1 MNNPFLQPYHT
12 LHDTTPFQQIRIED
26 YEPAVREGMRLED
39 EEIQQITGN
48 PEEPTFQNTIL
59 ALEHAGKAL
68 DRVTTVL
75 FNLLSAETCDAL
87 EEIAEKL
94 TPALSEHANNISL
107 NEQLFARVKA
117 VYDKRESLQLTPEE
131 RRLLEKSYDGFVR
144 NGANLSEEDKATFRK
159 LSMELSSLTLKFSQN
174 HLKETNGYELVLH
187 TEDELA
193 GLPESAIEAAAHTA
207 HEKGKEGCWVITL
220 QAPSYVPF
228 MKYSDKREVRK
239 TLYMA
244 YNTQCCHDNEFNN
257 LKIVEQ
263 LVNLRMELAQL
274 LGFKNY
280 AEYVLKK
287 RMAEHSEN
295 VYKLL
300 NDLLEAYTPT
310 ARQEVEEIRALAREL
325 EGEDFELMPWD
336 FSYYAEKL
344 KSRKFSLD
352 EEALR
357 PYFELSRVK
366 AGVFGLA
373 TRLYGITFKENK
385 EMPVYHPDGNFSGQ
399 GSWTNMVATQAI
411 SGERKNKE
419 NDLWLTGGLKITPLK
434 DWTINVDYTY
444 NMYILSKK
452 QHGKEILEHT
462 ANPDIVTVFPHTT
475 PSRVK
480 FTTDDNY
487 YQTFNAYTD
496 YSKSLGK
503 HNIKLLLG
511 YNYETKSYR
520 WFNAER
526 ENLISN
532 DLAGLG
538 QAYGE
543 KYNGSGQHSWATMGY
558 FARINYNY
566 DERYLLELNGRY
578 DGSSKFPKDKR
589 FVFFPSVSAAWRI
602 SSEAFFE
609 PAKKIVDELKIR
621 ASYGSLGNQS
631 VGGDYPYIATMGTNG
646 EMGYLVDGKKIAS
659 VSPGGIVSP
668 YLTWETVRQIDLG
681 LDWALLNSRLYGTFD
696 WYMRKTLDMVTN
708 GTPLPA
714 VLGTG
719 APQANT
725 ADLKTTGWELSMGWR
740 DRVNKD
746 FSYDVS
752 FVLSDYQAEI
762 TKFNNPQ
769 NLLSTHYV
777 GKKWGEIWG
786 LVTEGLF
793 QSAEEVSAHADQSEI
808 YGGGWYPGD
817 VKYKDLNG
825 DGKIN
830 KGKNTLD
837 DPGDQKI
844 IGNSEPRYSYGIKGG
859 LQWRDFDFDVFF
871 QGIGKKDVVLG
882 GNQFWGFGNEW
893 HVPFKHALDS
903 WTEDNRNAYFPRS
916 TYDNVTGNRETQ
928 TRYLQNAAYL
938 RLKSITLGYS
948 LPKALLAK
956 WKIDHVRFYVSGQN
970 LLTFDHLF
978 DIYDPETV
986 SLSTYPLTKSVSFG
1000 LNITL

>member
-39 EEIQQITGN
+39 EEIQQITSN

-59 ALEHAGKAL
+59 TLEHAGKTL

-207 HEKGKEGCWVITL
+207 HEKEKEGCWVITL

-228 MKYSDKREVRK
+228 MKYSDKRELRK

-287 RMAEHSEN
+287 RMAENSEN

-344 KSRKFSLD
+344 KNRKFSLD

-385 EMPVYHPDGNFSGQ
+385 EIPVYHPDVQAYEVFDRDGSFLAVLYTDFHPREGKRSGAWMTSYKEQWIDDNGCNSRPHVSVTMNFTKPTKDKPALLTFSEVNTFLHEFGHALHGMFANTRFQSMSG
-399 GSWTNMVATQAI
+399 TNVYWDFVELPSQIMENFAIEKEFLNTFACHYQTGEPIPQELIQRIVDASNFNVAYACLRQLSFGFLDMAWYTRQSKFEGDVKAYEKEAWQRTQLLPQPEDTCMSVQFGHI
-411 SGERKNKE
+411 MSGGYSAGYYSYKWAEVLDADAFSVFKE
-419 NDLWLTGGLKITPLK
+419 TGIFNQDTARSFRE
-434 DWTINVDYTY
+434 N
-444 NMYILSKK
+444 ILSKGGTEHPMTLYK
-452 QHGKEILEHT
+452 RFRGQEPTIEALLLTGCNQKDDVYEIFASGQTWHWSNSYST
-462 ANPDIVTVFPHTT
+462 SDW
-475 PSRVK
+475 K
-480 FTTDDNY
+480 DDNNFNSTLTRDEVAKINDSQDSY
-487 YQTFNAYTD
+487 NIIFKEDGTVEGNGSNFSFTGTWSANGKDHSFSIQLKPSGNRSGLDKTFYDEISNAKFYRGSSST
-496 YSKSLGK
+496 
-503 HNIKLLLG
+503 IKL
-511 YNYETKSYR
+511 
-520 WFNAER
+520 FNLDK
-526 ENLISN
+526 NHYIQFYPKGFN
-532 DLAGLG
+532 D
-538 QAYGE
+538 
-543 KYNGSGQHSWATMGY
+543 
-558 FARINYNY
+558 
-566 DERYLLELNGRY
+566 
-578 DGSSKFPKDKR
+578 
-589 FVFFPSVSAAWRI
+589 
-602 SSEAFFE
+602 
-609 PAKKIVDELKIR
+609 
-621 ASYGSLGNQS
+621 
-631 VGGDYPYIATMGTNG
+631 
-646 EMGYLVDGKKIAS
+646 
-659 VSPGGIVSP
+659 
-668 YLTWETVRQIDLG
+668 
-681 LDWALLNSRLYGTFD
+681 
-696 WYMRKTLDMVTN
+696 
-708 GTPLPA
+708 
-714 VLGTG
+714 
-719 APQANT
+719 
-725 ADLKTTGWELSMGWR
+725 
-740 DRVNKD
+740 
-746 FSYDVS
+746 
-752 FVLSDYQAEI
+752 
-762 TKFNNPQ
+762 
-769 NLLSTHYV
+769 
-777 GKKWGEIWG
+777 
-786 LVTEGLF
+786 
-793 QSAEEVSAHADQSEI
+793 
-808 YGGGWYPGD
+808 
-817 VKYKDLNG
+817 
-825 DGKIN
+825 
-830 KGKNTLD
+830 
-837 DPGDQKI
+837 
-844 IGNSEPRYSYGIKGG
+844 
-859 LQWRDFDFDVFF
+859 
-871 QGIGKKDVVLG
+871 
-882 GNQFWGFGNEW
+882 
-893 HVPFKHALDS
+893 
-903 WTEDNRNAYFPRS
+903 
-916 TYDNVTGNRETQ
+916 
-928 TRYLQNAAYL
+928 
-938 RLKSITLGYS
+938 
-948 LPKALLAK
+948 
-956 WKIDHVRFYVSGQN
+956 
-970 LLTFDHLF
+970 
-978 DIYDPETV
+978 
-986 SLSTYPLTKSVSFG
+986 
-1000 LNITL
+1000 